1 MLNYLVDYLRVNR
14 WIGFVWM
21 LVVKFIGINKL
32 LMRKLFPAKQPNI
45 VPLSVNFHFT
55 RKCNYECKFC
65 FHTEKTSHLTELSE
79 AKRGLQLLTTA
90 GMQKI
95 NFSGGEPFLYP
106 HYLGQLVKY
115 CKQDLRLN
123 SVSIVSNGSKITKL
137 WFEKYAKYLDIL
149 AISVDSFDEST
160 NIKIG
165 RGRGRH
171 LEKLTKISEWC
182 AEYGIKFKLNT
193 VVCVHNWQED
203 MSQAIM
209 CLAPFRWKVFQCLLV
224 DTENAGDQAVRQA
237 KNLLIT
243 DEQFEDFV
251 ARHRSLQCLVPE
263 PNVLMKSSYLILDE
277 YMRFLNK
284 GDKYAESAS
293 ILTVGVECALRE
305 VDFEE
310 DSFKKRGGVYDWTK
324 MSHLMPEQT
333 EGCGQ
338 PLPSHLQ
345 F

>member
-1 MLNYLVDYLRVNR
+1 MVCTFRNMIAYLVDYL
-14 WIGFVWM
+14 GFVWM
-21 LVVKFIGINKL
+21 IVIKF
-32 LMRKLFPAKQPNI
+32 MRKLKFLPAKQSNI

-65 FHTEKTSHLTELSE
+65 FHTEKTSHVTALDE
-79 AKRGLQLLTTA
+79 AKRGLQLLARA

-106 HYLGQLVKY
+106 DYLGALVKF
-115 CKQDLRLN
+115 CKIDLRLE
-123 SVSIVSNGSKITKL
+123 SVSIVSNGSKITKR
-137 WFEKYAKYLDIL
+137 WFEDYADYLDIL
-149 AISVDSFDEST
+149 AISVDSFDEAT

-171 LEKLTKISEWC
+171 LEKLSKISDWC

-203 MSQAIM
+203 MNQAIT

-224 DTENAGDQAVRQA
+224 DSENAGDQAVRQA
-237 KNLLIT
+237 KDLLIT
-243 DEQFEDFV
+243 DEKFQDFV

-263 PNVLMKSSYLILDE
+263 SNLLMKSSYLILDE

-284 GDKYAESAS
+284 GDKYAESES
-293 ILTVGVECALRE
+293 ILTVGVERALRE
-305 VDFEE
+305 VDFEK
-310 DSFKKRGGVYDWTK
+310 DTFNKRGGVYDWTK

-333 EGCGQ
+333 EGGCGQ
-338 PLPSHLQ
+338 SLPPELQ